1 MKRRTGKQW
10 VFLIVLI
17 GFFAGGALAA
27 QDFEVKFKVLAGK
40 ELAKRIELPANW
52 DGDFSYV
59 VGFIRNK
66 GKRNALVSL
75 SFWHNRNKFFTSS
88 GYNEIGWVD
97 GNNSAPRFFLIP
109 VGLRNEAL
117 PQPSDDFSYS
127 VNVLQIK

>member
-10 VFLIVLI
+10 VFLIALI
-17 GFFAGGALAA
+17 GLFAGGALAA

-88 GYNEIGWVD
+88 GYNEIGWV
-97 GNNSAPRFFLIP
+97 GCNNSAPRFFLIP

-117 PQPSDDFSYS
+117 PQPADDFSYS
-127 VNVLQIK
+127 VKVLQIK